1 MTVKECTEKRDARK
15 KLLFCQFKPIA
26 FLPFSLTSPPSL
38 LSKFSILVTGP
49 EDPRTRN
56 MGRGDVKYWTRAREM
71 RGLGM
76 LSNRTREPEIRDA
89 ETRDEGLEDVE

>member
-1 MTVKECTEKRDARK
+1 
-15 KLLFCQFKPIA
+15 
-26 FLPFSLTSPPSL
+26 
-38 LSKFSILVTGP
+38 
-49 EDPRTRN
+49 

-89 ETRDEGLEDVE
+89 ETRDEGLEDAE

>member
-1 MTVKECTEKRDARK
+1 
-15 KLLFCQFKPIA
+15 
-26 FLPFSLTSPPSL
+26 
-38 LSKFSILVTGP
+38 
-49 EDPRTRN
+49 
-56 MGRGDVKYWTRAREM
+56 MGHGDVKYWTRAREM